1 MNVFIVLFFIHVLFF
16 LSIFEIY
23 FKSPIIDNIPVSVKA
38 QGIQLAKR
46 VVIFFADGVRSEK
59 FYEVTDRNSS
69 HSPYIR
75 TLLANNEAC
84 GGIAHTQVPTETRP
98 GAIAMLAGFYE
109 DPSAIFK
116 GWQDNPVEFDH
127 IFNQSEFSVAFGSPD
142 VLKMFTRGFKQNV
155 KERMHFEFYDENE
168 QQFNNEAQLNYWVG
182 NKTIQYLRDN
192 KDSAILN
199 QDKVIF
205 LLHFLGPDTAGHN
218 FKPHSKEYGD
228 NIETVDGIVKAMVHT
243 LSSYYNHDNKT
254 AFIYSSDHGMTD
266 WGSHGDG
273 SDHET
278 ETPFVAWGAG
288 VGCTPYPPSSPS
300 SFLPS
305 SSGHLDIAQVDMV
318 SLVSTILGIP
328 IPVHSVG
335 ELPLQ
340 YLSLDTSQQARVMH
354 SNAIQIHNA
363 YRTLRSQR
371 RESIARCL
379 FTPFHKL
386 DEQEEAVQLGRIE
399 LGFKLGDHQMVV
411 SICGPTLCGPTL

>member
-1 MNVFIVLFFIHVLFF
+1 
-16 LSIFEIY
+16 
-23 FKSPIIDNIPVSVKA
+23 
-38 QGIQLAKR
+38 
-46 VVIFFADGVRSEK
+46 
-59 FYEVTDRNSS
+59 
-69 HSPYIR
+69 
-75 TLLANNEAC
+75 
-84 GGIAHTQVPTETRP
+84 
-98 GAIAMLAGFYE
+98 
-109 DPSAIFK
+109 
-116 GWQDNPVEFDH
+116 
-127 IFNQSEFSVAFGSPD
+127 
-142 VLKMFTRGFKQNV
+142 MFTRGFKQNV

-228 NIETVDGIVKAMVHT
+228 NIEAVDGIVKAMVHT

-399 LGFKLGDHQMVV
+399 LGFKLGDHQMVISQCKDLIRLSLEGLSYFHTYHQTTLLSCV
-411 SICGPTLCGPTL
+411 SLAYLFIIRTLFLSVAQRTKISELTIRLTYR